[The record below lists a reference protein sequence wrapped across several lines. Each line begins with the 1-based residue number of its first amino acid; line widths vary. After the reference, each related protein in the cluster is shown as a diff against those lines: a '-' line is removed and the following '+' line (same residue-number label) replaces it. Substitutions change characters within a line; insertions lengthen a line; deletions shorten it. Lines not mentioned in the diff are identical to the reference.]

1 MSSESSLKKG
11 EMPSDELSFKEIYRD
26 LKSGTSGVV
35 ENVSEF
41 GKLYSVFSLIMTVVV
56 VLIMFYFSW
65 KLIKYNSEYVI
76 VKGTVTKDSVCS
88 SVATTDSKGNK
99 TGTRD
104 SCQTTIKYKP
114 NTACSTGSTGS
125 SSQKIIYQQILRPE
139 NTFNST
145 RFNNLSNQDGF
156 IVGYDDANCEYHH
169 LFSDTTRYKAGDK
182 IDVYY
187 RPGDNIDTSATLSI
201 IPNFIAYLM
210 SSIALFILISSIF
223 WTYVTFKNKAVS
235 TLTGGVGLLNLFRG
249 K

>member
-1 MSSESSLKKG
+1 MSSESSKKG
-11 EMPSDELSFKEIYRD
+11 EIPLDPLSLREIYTD
-26 LKSGTSGVV
+26 FKSGTSGVV

-65 KLIKYNSEYVI
+65 KLLKYNSEYII

-88 SVATTDSKGNK
+88 TVSITDSKGNK

-104 SCQTTIKYKP
+104 SCQTTVKYKP
-114 NTACSTGSTGS
+114 NIACSTGS

-145 RFNNLSNQDGF
+145 RFNNLTNQDGF

-187 RPGDNIDTSATLSI
+187 RPGDNIDTSATLGI

-210 SSIALFILISSIF
+210 SGIALFILISSIF

-235 TLTGGVGLLNLFRG
+235 TVTGGAGLLTMLGVRR
-249 K
+249 